1 MQLLL
6 TNCADR
12 LLDIL
17 CEFLRIERYFSAEQ
31 TLDTGCLAAAEV
43 ALGALGPEHL
53 AGTTDVE
60 PLLGTLVGLHLRH
73 VRKFPFSVL
82 VVDRYDSAV
91 GLLARPAPPEPDRF
105 I

>member
-1 MQLLL
+1 
-6 TNCADR
+6 
-12 LLDIL
+12 
-17 CEFLRIERYFSAEQ
+17 
-31 TLDTGCLAAAEV
+31 
-43 ALGALGPEHL
+43 
-53 AGTTDVE
+53 VE

-91 GLLARPAPPEPDRF
+91 GLLARPAPPGPDRF